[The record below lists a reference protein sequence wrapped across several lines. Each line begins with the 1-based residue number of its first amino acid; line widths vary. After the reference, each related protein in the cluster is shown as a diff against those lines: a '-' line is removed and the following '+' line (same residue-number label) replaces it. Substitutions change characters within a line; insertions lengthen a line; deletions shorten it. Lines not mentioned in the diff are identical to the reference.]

1 MPVFLRTFHQVTGS
15 PASPTQPQLMGSARK
30 MAAANGCRIHVPS
43 GAIFGLDNLKVAR
56 ISRFDR
62 LLLRSTKP
70 PRALGLGDCVTRTCV
85 FRGPASEAVKRYPR
99 NINVSA
105 AIALATGMEPHV
117 EIWADPAV
125 SSNQHEIE
133 AQGEF
138 GKVAITT
145 NNLPSPDN
153 PATSYLAALS
163 VLTLLRD
170 LADPVT
176 MGT

>member
-1 MPVFLRTFHQVTGS
+1 MILADRTPGN
-15 PASPTQPQLMGSARK
+15 
-30 MAAANGCRIHVPS
+30 MAALSRPAIA
-43 GAIFGLDNLKVAR
+43 GARRMAE
-56 ISRFDR
+56 SAA
-62 LLLRSTKP
+62 LLV
-70 PRALGLGDCVTRTCV
+70 DEV
-85 FRGPASEAVKRYPR
+85 FH
-99 NINVSA
+99 VSA
-105 AIALATGMEPHV
+105 SLALTAGIEPQV

-138 GKVAITT
+138 GKVAITN

-153 PATSYLAALS
+153 PATSYLAELS

-176 MGT
+176 VGT